1 MIIERHQIIL
11 VRSRIPSRIRIISKH
26 NVKAQRTDQV
36 ALLERQRRIF
46 GTQCST
52 DSHLANTR
60 RYSTRR
66 TVDNVA
72 VAWLQDWRWVGRT
85 GARSWLLVVCS
96 NARLCT
102 SVDGITGECEM
113 SGSLKDEE
121 TGCLDERREIEDK
134 VADLALGGVGVE
146 LEVED
151 CAFVFGGDGRPF
163 SSWVCLVGVLRAD
176 GYQG

>member
-1 MIIERHQIIL
+1 M
-11 VRSRIPSRIRIISKH
+11 RSRIPSRIRIISKH

-36 ALLERQRRIF
+36 ALLERQRRVF

-85 GARSWLLVVCS
+85 GAWSRLLVVRS
-96 NARLCT
+96 NTRLCT
-102 SVDGITGECEM
+102 SVDGITSEREM
-113 SGSLKDEE
+113 PRSFEDEE
-121 TGCLDERREIEDK
+121 TGCLDERREVEDE
-134 VADLALGGVGVE
+134 VADFALGGVGVE

-151 CAFVFGGDGRPF
+151 CAFVFWGDGRPF
-163 SSWVCLVGVLRAD
+163 GSWVGLVGVLRAD